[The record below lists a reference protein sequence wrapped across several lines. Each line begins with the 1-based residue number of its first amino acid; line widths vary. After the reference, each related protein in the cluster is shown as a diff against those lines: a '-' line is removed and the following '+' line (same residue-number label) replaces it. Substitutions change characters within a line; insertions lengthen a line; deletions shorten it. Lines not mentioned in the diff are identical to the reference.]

1 LYFSSRITLA
11 DNELPPAALASVTV
25 IQPIGHAFELF
36 GTVRNLFNEQYADPA
51 AGQNLQ
57 DIIPQNGRTVR
68 VGLRL
73 KLGPK

>member
-1 LYFSSRITLA
+1 M
-11 DNELPPAALASVTV
+11 TV

-57 DIIPQNGRTVR
+57 DTIPQNGLTVR
-68 VGLRL
+68 VGVRL
-73 KLGPK
+73 KIGLK